1 VGSVNGLRILEVG
14 SGTGYLLSRLARYG
28 ASCVGVEPGDH
39 AQERFSGAGVEL
51 VQDFFPTEEVSGRFD
66 LIILHNVLEHIE
78 DTLTFLSQING
89 SLAIGGTLLVSV
101 PACDSFIDSGDIS
114 MFVHE
119 HFSYFTRASLQ
130 KLLLVSG
137 FSDVQLEASG
147 LGRSWHV
154 AAHAPQS
161 QTSRIVTET
170 EPIASGAGFLARS
183 SRAVD
188 RLAELLL
195 ETFTSG
201 QSLGVYVPLRAL
213 NALFISGAHTDHVR
227 FFDDDPDLEGSYLP
241 GFDIKIEN
249 RVSLDQNPTDCVLIM
264 SAAFGTQIQ
273 KGLSEILPP
282 RTRTI
287 LFEDLIR
294 HLPTES

>member
-1 VGSVNGLRILEVG
+1 
-14 SGTGYLLSRLARYG
+14 
-28 ASCVGVEPGDH
+28 
-39 AQERFSGAGVEL
+39 
-51 VQDFFPTEEVSGRFD
+51 
-66 LIILHNVLEHIE
+66 
-78 DTLTFLSQING
+78 
-89 SLAIGGTLLVSV
+89 
-101 PACDSFIDSGDIS
+101 
-114 MFVHE
+114 
-119 HFSYFTRASLQ
+119 
-130 KLLLVSG
+130 
-137 FSDVQLEASG
+137 
-147 LGRSWHV
+147 
-154 AAHAPQS
+154 
-161 QTSRIVTET
+161 
-170 EPIASGAGFLARS
+170 
-183 SRAVD
+183 
-188 RLAELLL
+188 
-195 ETFTSG
+195 
-201 QSLGVYVPLRAL
+201 VPLRAL